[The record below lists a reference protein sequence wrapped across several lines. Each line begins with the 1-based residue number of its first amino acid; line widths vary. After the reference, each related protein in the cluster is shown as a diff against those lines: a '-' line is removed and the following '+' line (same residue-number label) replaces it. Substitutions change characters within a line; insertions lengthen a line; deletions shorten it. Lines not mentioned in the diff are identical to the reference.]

1 MDFYSKLFD
10 FVSVNKSIAH
20 FCDANS
26 FDELFSIR
34 MRDFVGNPYQYTTAD
49 FSDAALDMQSDKAV
63 ISYSGCAML
72 PGTTV
77 EVAVSRNNSGDII
90 WNIAITPGRDY
101 FRVEWVDFPRV
112 KLVKDSS
119 CRFLIP
125 CAEGVL
131 IENLEER
138 QEKAAF
144 KCNLVEYAYN
154 GVDSLYPGAAA
165 AQFEAIYDD
174 NFGLYIGCHDDKDF
188 PKVVDF
194 MPDNGRGRIV
204 LQHFTEGCGKLS
216 YNVVMTSF
224 AGNWQDAADIYR
236 NWMESAGVMP
246 EKLAENLPEVLADSP
261 VVIAYPVKGFGSD
274 AGGLI
279 PNEYYPYMNG
289 LPVMERYSNLWNNK
303 VMALLMHWEGTAP
316 WAPPFIWPPS
326 GGEELLKEYID
337 AMHEKG
343 NTVGLYSSGI
353 AWTQKSMIDPDY
365 SLEERFIAENV
376 ADEICIGPRGEAWS
390 SVCNSPLGQR
400 IGYDLCPS
408 RDYTANVV
416 CKEISSAANLGVDYL
431 QYFDQNQGCVSPL
444 CYSKKH
450 DHPDLPGAWQTRAMQ
465 NLLDKAQKSAGKT
478 IVGCENAAA
487 QPYVKVCKLNDLRN
501 HLAWGAG
508 GVPVTL
514 YSYLY
519 HEYTSGFSGNGVW
532 LHGSID
538 LDKTPYF
545 PVWNLAWNF
554 VSGNL
559 LSVVLKNKGEIHW
572 NWCRLWEVPAPE
584 QEPLL
589 KLIGNL
595 SKWRRTEMKKYLVC
609 GRMVKVPEVISS
621 SRVINTYKQTPPQV
635 PDVLASAWQDDG
647 KTAVILANSLEND
660 TTCTVVLEQET
671 TVEITTA
678 AGSIQ
683 ATGKRIEV
691 AVPALDAVLLT
702 YKTAEN

>member
-1 MDFYSKLFD
+1 MDFYGKLSEFIQ
-10 FVSVNKSIAH
+10 VNKSAAR
-20 FCDANS
+20 FCDASS
-26 FDELFSIR
+26 FDELFLIS
-34 MRDFVGNPYQYTTAD
+34 MRDFVGNPYRYTAD
-49 FSDAALDMQSDKAV
+49 DFAQKSCEVQENKLT
-63 ISYSGCAML
+63 ISYSECAAL
-72 PGTTV
+72 PGSTV
-77 EVAVSRNNSGDII
+77 EITVSRNGEGDIF
-90 WNIAITPGRDY
+90 WNIDITPGRDY
-101 FRVEWVDFPRV
+101 FKVEWVDFPRI
-112 KLVKDSS
+112 KFKESSS
-119 CRFLIP
+119 CQYLIP

-131 IENLEER
+131 ISDLEER
-138 QEKAAF
+138 QQKAAF

-165 AQFEAIYDD
+165 AQFEAVYDD
-174 NFGLYIGCHDDKDF
+174 VCGLYIGCHDTEDF

-194 MPDNGRGRIV
+194 MPDNGRGRSV
-204 LQHFTEGCGKLS
+204 LQHFTGGEGKLS
-216 YNVVMTSF
+216 YNVVLRSF
-224 AGNWQDAADIYR
+224 TGNWQDAADIYR
-236 NWMESAGVMP
+236 NWMENADVMP
-246 EKLAENLPEVLADSP
+246 EKLADNMPEVLAESP

-279 PNEYYPYMNG
+279 PNEYYPYTNG
-289 LPVMERYSNLWNNK
+289 LPVMERYSKVWNNS

-326 GGEELLKEYID
+326 GGEALLKEYID

-365 SLEERFIAENV
+365 SLEERFVAENV

-408 RDYTANVV
+408 RGYTAKVV
-416 CKEISSAANLGVDYL
+416 CNEISSAAGLGVDYL

-450 DHPDLPGAWQTRAMQ
+450 NHPSLPGSWQTKAMQ
-465 NLLDKAQKSAGKT
+465 NLLDKAQQAAGRT
-478 IVGCENAAA
+478 IIGCENAAA

-508 GVPVTL
+508 GVPVAL

-559 LSVVLKNKGEIHW
+559 LSVVLKDKGEIHW
-572 NWCRLWEVPAPE
+572 NWCRLWSVPAPE
-584 QEPLL
+584 QEPLVT
-589 KLIGNL
+589 LIGNL
-595 SKWRRTEMKKYLVC
+595 AKWRRNDMKKYLVA
-609 GRMVKVPEVISS
+609 GRMVKAPEVISQT
-621 SRVINTYKQTPPQV
+621 RVIHTTKQTPPEV
-635 PDVLASAWQDDG
+635 PAVLSSAWQNG
-647 KTAVILANSLEND
+647 NTTAVILANSMTEE
-660 TTCTVVLEQET
+660 TKCTVVLPENVSAELIYSDRKEQL
-671 TVEITTA
+671 A
-678 AGSIQ
+678 KG
-683 ATGKRIEV
+683 GRIEV
-691 AVPALDAVLLT
+691 AVPRLDAVLIT
-702 YKTAEN
+702 YENS